1 MEKEESAVTEEEKLL
16 AGKIFDPVSPE
27 LANRKRK
34 AHTISVDYGMTHEDE
49 TEKRRAML
57 EDMLG
62 GVGKNVRIQGPVF
75 FNYGCHTFIDDNFFA
90 NYNFTVQ
97 DDACVT
103 IGHRVNIGPNVTITT
118 PFHPLVASERSGFS
132 VDGKEY
138 PHPCYAKPVR
148 IGDDVW
154 IGAGV
159 VICGGVTI
167 GDGAVI
173 GAGSVVTRDIPA
185 NTVAVGVPCRVMR
198 EVTGSDS
205 MKYRPELL

>member
-1 MEKEESAVTEEEKLL
+1 MTEEEKLL
-16 AGKIFDPVSPE
+16 AGKIFNPVSPE
-27 LANRKRK
+27 LAMRKRK
-34 AHTISVDYGMTHEDE
+34 AHNVSVDNGMTHEDE

-57 EDMLG
+57 ESILG
-62 GVGKNVRIQGPVF
+62 GMGQNVRIQGPVF
-75 FNYGCHTFIDDNFFA
+75 FNYGCHTCIGDDFFA

-97 DDACVT
+97 DDANVV
-103 IGHRVNIGPNVTITT
+103 IGHRVNIGPNVTIAT
-118 PFHPLVASERSGFS
+118 PFHPLVGAERAGFT
-132 VDGKEY
+132 VDGTEY

-154 IGAGV
+154 IGAGA

-167 GDGAVI
+167 GSGAVI

-185 NTVAVGVPCRVMR
+185 NTIAVGAPCRVMR
-198 EVTGSDS
+198 EITESDS